1 MGFYSFSKLEH
12 STRPRIA
19 LRRIWQKEEALEKL
33 SQILHI
39 GIIEIL
45 IKDSEEDVV
54 NSMANGLTEL
64 LTRTALLETIKKL
77 KR

>member
-45 IKDSEEDVV
+45 IKEVQV
-54 NSMANGLTEL
+54 ITFLQMTIQHMAVMMNSY
-64 LTRTALLETIKKL
+64 
-77 KR
+77 